1 MQQSWNELF
10 FEGSLPEKRLRER
23 AIDIAEAMT
32 ERPGVSMTAAFD
44 DANDV
49 RAAYDFF
56 KNKRMSLPVVLDPAI
71 RTVMFGLRELGSDAT
86 VLCVQD
92 TTELNHSHRHA
103 MTGLGALGN
112 PKDRGEFLHPA
123 LAISTEGVP
132 LGLLNAMTWTRPV
145 EERGKAQQRKERS
158 FEDKESVRWWMTIE
172 KVEEELQRP
181 GLLLHITDREG
192 DIFELLHRAQQE
204 QKRVLIRASQDRRV
218 EGEHR
223 LLWAQA
229 ESFPVCEQ
237 HRTIDVPE
245 RPATKGK
252 PKRLARKAT
261 ITLSYGQVTIR
272 APRGCK
278 LKGTVQAWAI
288 LVHELETPPGEEPIE
303 WLLLTFD
310 QITSFDDAWQ
320 HVDWYRF
327 RWVIEEFF
335 KVLKTGLKVEKR
347 QFDDLKPFEVS
358 LGISLLVA
366 VRLLALTKQ
375 ARIDPEQPASTAL
388 SSDEERVLVEH
399 AQVKRG
405 RPSSSPLTMLEAV
418 VLIAKLGG
426 YLGRSCDGPPGWI
439 TLWRGYTRLCA
450 MVDGYRL
457 AQREGADTS
466 RPKGRVGNSAS
477 SKAKA

>member
-1 MQQSWNELF
+1 MQPSWNELF

-23 AIDIAEAMT
+23 AIEIAEAMT
-32 ERPGVSMTAAFD
+32 ERPGAPMNAAFD
-44 DANDV
+44 NANDV

-56 KNKRMSLPVVLDPAI
+56 KNKHMTLPVLLDPAI

-103 MTGLGALGN
+103 MTGLGTLGN
-112 PKDRGEFLHPA
+112 PKNRGEFLHPA
-123 LAISTEGVP
+123 LAVSTEGVP
-132 LGLLNAMTWTRPV
+132 LGLLNAMTWIRPV
-145 EERGKAQQRKERS
+145 EQLGKAQQRKDRA
-158 FEDKESVRWWMTIE
+158 FEDKESVRWWVTIDE
-172 KVEEELQRP
+172 VERMLQRP
-181 GLLLHITDREG
+181 GLLLHVTDREG
-192 DIFELLHRAQQE
+192 DIFELFHRAQKE
-204 QKRVLIRASQDRRV
+204 QKRLLIRASQDRCV

-237 HRTIDVPE
+237 QRTIQVPE
-245 RPATKGK
+245 RPATKDK
-252 PKRLARKAT
+252 PKRPARPATLALR
-261 ITLSYGQVTIR
+261 SGQVTLQ

-278 LKGTVQAWAI
+278 GSVQAWAI
-288 LVHELETPPGEEPIE
+288 LVRELEAPPGEEPIE

-310 QITSFDDAWQ
+310 PITSFDEAWR
-320 HVDWYRF
+320 HVDWYRY

-347 QFDDLKPFEVS
+347 QFDDLKTFEVS
-358 LGISLLVA
+358 LGMSLLVG

-388 SSDEERVLVEH
+388 SPDEQQVLIEH

-418 VLIAKLGG
+418 ILIAKLGG
-426 YLGRSCDGPPGWI
+426 YLGRSCDGPPGWL
-439 TLWRGYTRLCA
+439 TLWRGYSRLCA
-450 MVDGYRL
+450 MVEGYRL
-457 AQREGADTS
+457 AQRKESDTS
-466 RPKGRVGNSAS
+466 RPKGNLGNSAS